1 MGVQKLVYNNPAC
14 DCECAG
20 EDSASR
26 TQGLH
31 GQEAQQYVRGA
42 ASQQHCAAPR
52 RALLAGSCP
61 SLTLAST
68 SSPPPA
74 VHLNANRHVTG
85 TLRGFDQFMNLVL
98 DNAVDEKLKVDI
110 GMIVIRGNS
119 ISTVEALESI
129 REA

>member
-1 MGVQKLVYNNPAC
+1 MPATVNAQVKIQPPELKAFMDKKL
-14 DCECAG
+14 
-20 EDSASR
+20 SI
-26 TQGLH
+26 
-31 GQEAQQYVRGA
+31 
-42 ASQQHCAAPR
+42 
-52 RALLAGSCP
+52 
-61 SLTLAST
+61 
-68 SSPPPA
+68 
-74 VHLNANRHVTG
+74 HLNANRHVTG

>member
-1 MGVQKLVYNNPAC
+1 MDKKLSSTSGA
-14 DCECAG
+14 
-20 EDSASR
+20 
-26 TQGLH
+26 L
-31 GQEAQQYVRGA
+31 VR
-42 ASQQHCAAPR
+42 SSTPR
-52 RALLAGSCP
+52 RALLAASCP

-68 SSPPPA
+68 SSSPPA